1 MRRPTKDAVCPSH
14 TDPSESV
21 SYGTVAAR
29 SLAKS
34 NRGYEILSGKRPLSL
49 AMIRRLNRSL
59 GVRAKVPIAEPGA
72 G

>member
-1 MRRPTKDAVCPSH
+1 
-14 TDPSESV
+14 
-21 SYGTVAAR
+21 VAAR

-59 GVRAKVPIAEPGA
+59 GIRAEVPIAEPGA